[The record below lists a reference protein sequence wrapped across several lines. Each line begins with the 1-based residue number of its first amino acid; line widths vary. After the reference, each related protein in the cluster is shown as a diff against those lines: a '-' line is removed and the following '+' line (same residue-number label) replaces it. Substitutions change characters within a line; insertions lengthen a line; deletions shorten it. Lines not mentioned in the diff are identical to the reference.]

1 MASYLSSAYA
11 TSSAVQVLN
20 PGYWVFLAPE
30 NPTIK
35 VENVSVQQPMSSN
48 IVESYGTFKPLGASK
63 TIVVAG
69 SIYGVDGSY
78 EITVQ
83 GETAWAALE
92 PVLTYQGILHVHDPL
107 GRQKY
112 VRFVDRNYVE
122 SGPIN
127 NLIRTIKVNYY
138 EVDAP

>member
-1 MASYLSSAYA
+1 MPVLSSGYV
-11 TSSAVQVLN
+11 TSSAIQVAN
-20 PGYWVFLAPE
+20 PGYWSFVAPE
-30 NPTIK
+30 NPSISITNIA
-35 VENVSVQQPMSSN
+35 VQQPLTSN
-48 IVESYGTFKPLGASK
+48 IVESYGSFKPLGAAK

-83 GETAWAALE
+83 GETVWAELE
-92 PVLTYQGILHVHDPL
+92 AVLTYQGTLHVHDPL

-112 VRFVDRNYVE
+112 VRLVDRSYVE
-122 SGPIN
+122 SGPIS
-127 NLIRTIKVNYY
+127 NLIRTVKVNYF

>member
-1 MASYLSSAYA
+1 MATLSSGYT
-11 TSSAVQVLN
+11 TSAPVQVLN
-20 PGYWVFLAPE
+20 PGYWSFVAPQQ
-30 NPTIK
+30 PSIK
-35 VENVSVQQPMSSN
+35 VDNIAVQQPLSSN
-48 IVESYGTFKPLGASK
+48 VVESYGSFKPLGAAK

-92 PVLTYQGILHVHDPL
+92 PVLIYQGVLHVHDPL

-122 SGPIN
+122 SGPLT
-127 NLIRTIKVNYY
+127 NLIRTIKVNYF